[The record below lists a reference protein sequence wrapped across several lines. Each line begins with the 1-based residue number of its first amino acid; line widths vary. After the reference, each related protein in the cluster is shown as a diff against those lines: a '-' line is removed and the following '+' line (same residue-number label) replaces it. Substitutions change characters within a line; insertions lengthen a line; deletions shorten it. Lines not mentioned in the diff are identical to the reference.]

1 MNTLKNKVIL
11 VVGGSTGIGLGMA
24 RAFAA
29 EGAKV
34 VIAART
40 EDALQAAVEGSPAPI
55 SAHPCD
61 ASQREQVA
69 ALVAWTEREMG
80 PIEILIF
87 CAGVNSPKRT
97 FAEVEPEDFD
107 RVMAIN
113 AGGAFNCIH
122 AVLPGMR
129 ERKDGLIINVV
140 SLAGLRTIGLAG
152 VPYSAAKYA
161 QASLGSMANLEALPD
176 GVRVTNLY
184 PGETNTPIL
193 DQRPVPVSEERK
205 AQCVQPEDI
214 GAIAVAI
221 AKLPARAT
229 VPEIVIT
236 PQHMPLL

>member
-29 EGAKV
+29 EDAKV

-40 EDALQAAVEGSPAPI
+40 EDALQAAVEESPAPI

-80 PIEILIF
+80 PIAILIF

-221 AKLPARAT
+221 AKLPVRAT